1 LNNPIYFL
9 IKSKIFFKIKIFFI
23 LLLITISYSV
33 TNATESELI
42 IRQPLVIGIKEVS
55 PLAFF
60 DSEQEKYRGYIVDL
74 IDLIFLKEK
83 KINYELK
90 PLKHDEIT
98 SELISEKIKIYF
110 STNEKLDS
118 ENLSKVYF
126 SETEP
131 YISFGIA
138 ILTKKKFNITS
149 LKNIENKNI
158 GIIRG
163 DKNENK
169 IRQEFKNSFVYSFNS
184 YRDAIDKLENNEIIA
199 IIGDEIELSKA
210 KGQIGLEDGIYVNY
224 ENLTNHLFAYVKSN
238 EVSLLEY
245 FNNKIIEL
253 REDKKF
259 NQLFNKW
266 FGSSSIYQINRK

>member
-1 LNNPIYFL
+1 M
-9 IKSKIFFKIKIFFI
+9 KSKIFFKIKIFFI
-23 LLLITISYSV
+23 LLLLTISYSV

-42 IRQPLVIGIKEVS
+42 ISQPLVIGIKEVS

-149 LKNIENKNI
+149 LKYIENKNI

-184 YRDAIDKLENNEIIA
+184 YKDAIDKLENKEIIA

-210 KGQIGLEDGIYVNY
+210 KGQIGLEDGIYVDY

>member
-1 LNNPIYFL
+1 MQSKSFL
-9 IKSKIFFKIKIFFI
+9 KIKIYLVS
-23 LLLITISYSV
+23 LLVAMSYRI
-33 TNATESELI
+33 TNATESGLI
-42 IRQPLVIGIKEVS
+42 IDQPLVIGIKEVA

-60 DSEQEKYRGYIVDL
+60 DSEQEKYRGYILDL

-98 SELISEKIKIYF
+98 SKLISEKIKIYF

-118 ENLSKVYF
+118 ESLSTHYF
-126 SETEP
+126 SQTEP

-149 LKNIENKNI
+149 LKLIEKKNI

-169 IRQEFKNSFVYSFNS
+169 IRQEFKNSFFYSFNS
-184 YRDAIDKLENNEIIA
+184 YKDAVENLENNEIIA

-210 KGQIGLEDGIYVNY
+210 KGQIGLEDGIYVDY

-238 EVSLLEY
+238 EVNLLKY

-253 REDKKF
+253 KEDKKF

-266 FGSSSIYQINRK
+266 FGSTSIYQINRN

>member
-1 LNNPIYFL
+1 M
-9 IKSKIFFKIKIFFI
+9 KIK
-23 LLLITISYSV
+23 L
-33 TNATESELI
+33 
-42 IRQPLVIGIKEVS
+42 
-55 PLAFF
+55 
-60 DSEQEKYRGYIVDL
+60 
-74 IDLIFLKEK
+74 
-83 KINYELK
+83 
-90 PLKHDEIT
+90 
-98 SELISEKIKIYF
+98 
-110 STNEKLDS
+110 
-118 ENLSKVYF
+118 
-126 SETEP
+126 
-131 YISFGIA
+131 
-138 ILTKKKFNITS
+138 
-149 LKNIENKNI
+149 
-158 GIIRG
+158 
-163 DKNENK
+163 DKNLK
-169 IRQEFKNSFVYSFNS
+169 THLFTSFNS

>member
-1 LNNPIYFL
+1 M
-9 IKSKIFFKIKIFFI
+9 KSKSLLKIKIYLI
-23 LLLITISYSV
+23 LLLSTISYRV
-33 TNATESELI
+33 TNATENELI
-42 IRQPLVIGIKEVS
+42 ISQPLVIGIKEVS

-60 DSEQEKYRGYIVDL
+60 DSEQEKYRGYILDL
-74 IDLIFLKEK
+74 IDLIFLKGN
-83 KINYELK
+83 KINYEFK

-118 ENLSKVYF
+118 ENLNNVYF

-149 LKNIENKNI
+149 SELIVNKNI

-169 IRQEFKNSFVYSFNS
+169 IRQEFKNSFINSFNS

-199 IIGDEIELSKA
+199 VIGDEIELSKA
-210 KGQIGLEDGIYVNY
+210 KGQIGLEDGIYVDY

-238 EVSLLEY
+238 EVNLLKY
-245 FNNKIIEL
+245 FNNKIMEL
-253 REDKKF
+253 KKDKKF

-266 FGSSSIYQINRK
+266 FGSTSIYQINRK

>member
-1 LNNPIYFL
+1 MKSKSFL
-9 IKSKIFFKIKIFFI
+9 IIKIYFI
-23 LLLITISYSV
+23 LLLSTISYGV

-42 IRQPLVIGIKEVS
+42 ISQPLVIGIKEVA

-60 DSEQEKYRGYIVDL
+60 DSEQEKYRGYILDL

-90 PLKHDEIT
+90 LLKHDEIT

-110 STNEKLDS
+110 STNEKLNS
-118 ENLSKVYF
+118 ENLSEVYF
-126 SETEP
+126 SKTEP

-149 LKNIENKNI
+149 LELIENKNI

-163 DKNENK
+163 DKNENE
-169 IRQEFKNSFVYSFNS
+169 IRREFKNSYVYSFNS

-210 KGQIGLEDGIYVNY
+210 KGHIGLEDGIYVNY

-238 EVSLLEY
+238 EVSLLRY
-245 FNNKIIEL
+245 FNNKIREL
-253 REDKKF
+253 KEEEKF
-259 NQLFNKW
+259 NQVFNKW
-266 FGSSSIYQINRK
+266 FGSTSIYQINRN